1 MPTQTLNPRQARFA
15 AEYLVD
21 LNGTRAAIA
30 AGYSAAGAA
39 VTASKLLINTKVSA
53 VVRREQEQDARRLQM
68 RREEVV
74 AMLLAAFE
82 TARERAE
89 PAAMVSAARELGRM
103 MGFYAP
109 ARVKAQVDVAK
120 LAARDQFERMSD
132 AELLALVGAEYQ
144 R

>member
-1 MPTQTLNPRQARFA
+1 
-15 AEYLVD
+15 
-21 LNGTRAAIA
+21 
-30 AGYSAAGAA
+30 
-39 VTASKLLINTKVSA
+39 
-53 VVRREQEQDARRLQM
+53 
-68 RREEVV
+68 
-74 AMLLAAFE
+74 MLLAAFE

-132 AELLALVGAEYQ
+132 AELLALVEAGHQ